1 MDLYLAGNN
10 FLTVGDRIMERPVM
24 IMPTAHY
31 RADGNDRDGT
41 NRIATWFDLSGNG
54 NHVHQPTQSLKPI
67 FNPANSLFNNHPSID
82 FNGGVFFD
90 GGINILNPG
99 NDSMTV
105 FVVGRHTTSTGTYI
119 AKSKAGGFGNVW
131 FMFYEALQIRYL
143 ADNNA
148 VVNIARTPGTPEI
161 IVLDRNRVLNRL
173 SGRANRAELGNIAF
187 SPVNMV
193 SEYNLLIGA
202 YNNTAGGLPPTG
214 GYFLNGSICEIMVYI
229 NPIPLTL
236 LQITTIENELRAFYG
251 TP

>member
-1 MDLYLAGNN
+1 MALYLAGNN
-10 FLTVGDRIMERPVM
+10 FLTVGDSIMEQPVM

-31 RADGNDRDGT
+31 RADSNDRDGT

-82 FNGGVFFD
+82 FNGSVFFD

-105 FVVGRHTTSTGTYI
+105 FLVGRHTTSTGTYI
-119 AKSKAGGFGNVW
+119 AKSMATSATTNRW
-131 FMFYEALQIRYL
+131 FMFYEASRIMYL
-143 ADNNA
+143 ADNDA
-148 VVNIARTPGTPEI
+148 IVNTARTPGTPEI
-161 IVLDRNRVLNRL
+161 IVLDRNREINRL

-193 SEYNLLIGA
+193 SGYNLLIGA
-202 YNNTAGGLPPTG
+202 YNNSAGGLPPTG
-214 GYFLNGSICEIMVYI
+214 GYFLNGSICEIRVYI
-229 NPIPLTL
+229 NPMPLTL
-236 LQITTIENELRAFYG
+236 LQITTIENELQAYYMI
-251 TP
+251 

>member
-1 MDLYLAGNN
+1 MNLLLTGNEYMVVGNEVMEAPSEPLTAWYLAN
-10 FLTVGDRIMERPVM
+10 I
-24 IMPTAHY
+24 
-31 RADGNDRDGT
+31 NDRDGT

-82 FNGGVFFD
+82 FNGSVFFD
-90 GGINILNPG
+90 GGISILNPG

-119 AKSKAGGFGNVW
+119 AKSMFWDAANRW
-131 FMFYEALQIRYL
+131 FMFYEASRIIYH

-148 VVNIARTPGTPEI
+148 IVNIARAPGTPEI
-161 IVLDRNRVLNRL
+161 IVLDRNRALNRL

-193 SEYNLLIGA
+193 SGHNLLIGA
-202 YNNTAGGLPPTG
+202 YNNAVGGLPPTG
-214 GYFLNGSICEIMVYI
+214 GYFLNGSICEIRVYI

>member
-10 FLTVGDRIMERPVM
+10 FLTVGDRTMERPVM

-31 RADGNDRDGT
+31 RADSNDRDGT

-67 FNPANSLFNNHPSID
+67 FNPANPLFNNRPSID
-82 FNGGVFFD
+82 FNGSVFFD

-105 FVVGRHTTSTGTYI
+105 FVVGRHTTPTGTYI
-119 AKSKAGGFGNVW
+119 AKSMLGATTNRWYMLYVASW
-131 FMFYEALQIRYL
+131 IEYL
-143 ADNNA
+143 ADNIA
-148 VVNIARTPGTPEI
+148 TVNIARTPGAPEI

-202 YNNTAGGLPPTG
+202 YNNTAGGLPPIS
-214 GYFLNGSICEIMVYI
+214 GYFLSGSICEIRVYI
-229 NPIPLTL
+229 NPVPLTL

>member
-10 FLTVGDRIMERPVM
+10 FLTVGDSIMEQPVM

-31 RADGNDRDGT
+31 KADGNDRDGT

-67 FNPANSLFNNHPSID
+67 FNPANPLFNNRPSID
-82 FNGGVFFD
+82 FNGSVFFD
-90 GGINILNPG
+90 GGTNILNPG

-105 FVVGRHTTSTGTYI
+105 FVVGRHTTPTGTYI
-119 AKSKAGGFGNVW
+119 SKSMPPQVPNGW
-131 FMFYEALQIRYL
+131 FMLYDASRILYY
-143 ADNNA
+143 ADNHTI
-148 VVNIARTPGTPEI
+148 VNIARAPGTPEI

-193 SEYNLLIGA
+193 SGHNLLIGA
-202 YNNTAGGLPPTG
+202 YNNAVGGLPPTG
-214 GYFLNGSICEIMVYI
+214 GYFLNGSICEIRVYI